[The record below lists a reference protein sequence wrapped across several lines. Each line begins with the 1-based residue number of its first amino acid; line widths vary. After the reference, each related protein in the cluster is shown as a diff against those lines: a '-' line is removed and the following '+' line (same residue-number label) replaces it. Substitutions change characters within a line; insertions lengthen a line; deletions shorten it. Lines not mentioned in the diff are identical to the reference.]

1 MVVGTVFF
9 KIMVY
14 WPLIYFTVAPVS
26 YLSMI
31 DLRDLFNTACLY
43 DIRLGGTKLLYVDF
57 NKIFLL
63 LFVATFGT
71 VPHRHYV
78 HP

>member
-1 MVVGTVFF
+1 M
-9 KIMVY
+9 
-14 WPLIYFTVAPVS
+14 PVS
-26 YLSMI
+26 DFRVVILM
-31 DLRDLFNTACLY
+31 DLFNTICLY
-43 DIRLGGTKLLYVDF
+43 EINLGGTKVVSVHF

-71 VPHRHYV
+71 VPHRHSV